1 MGNLKCATDPKQ
13 TFLDFGLAGDAT
25 IYPGRAVKETTAY
38 DGVTKTW
45 VLAVTEA
52 DSIAGVAAGLA
63 TGGGDVNNYTAGQ
76 PIQVYKMGSEA
87 VVMLSGNVTD
97 RTIPLVIDAAGKFT
111 PATTSTQTF
120 NAIARELGSSGEY
133 ITVLLCTGKWVI

>member
-13 TFLDFGLAGDAT
+13 TFFDFGLAGDGT
-25 IYPGRAVKETTAY
+25 VYPGRAVKETTAY

-52 DSIAGVAAGLA
+52 NSIAGVAAGLA
-63 TGGGDVNNYTAGQ
+63 TGGGDVNAYSAGQ
-76 PIQVYKMGSEA
+76 PMQVYKMGSEA
-87 VVMLSGNVTD
+87 VVLLSGNVTD
-97 RTIPLVIDAAGKFT
+97 RTIPLVIDSSGEFT
-111 PATTSTQTF
+111 PATSGNQTF

-133 ITVLLCTGKWVI
+133 ITVLLCTGKWII